1 MTEFSLT
8 LYDAAQTQT
17 IDGVTVFVG
26 EDASGSFG
34 LKAHHA
40 RFMTTLNTG
49 LCRFRRHTDDWE
61 YLALPGGVL
70 YFKDNTLSIST
81 RHFLIDRDY
90 ERISTLLKRE
100 IEQEEESLTATRLS
114 LQKMEQEMLTKL
126 WNLRR
131 HNE

>member
-100 IEQEEESLTATRLS
+100 IEQEEDSLTATRLS

-131 HNE
+131 YNE